1 MRKYAILAA
10 IVLSVV
16 FMLAFATSAFATV
29 APHGGYG
36 STTDFCVGCHDIHEA
51 NGDYVLTRESTVTA
65 VCGTCHGLFGAAAP
79 AGVNWSTPPDA
90 IAGGFTEPAPF
101 PGTSATASQYLAYTN
116 GFTAGMSGA
125 QMDAV
130 PGHSL
135 GVMMGGTVVRS
146 SDTIPGSSA
155 TLKVMTSGQYGG
167 PFAGIYGG
175 TSVTTYT
182 GTKGLYCAS
191 CHTPHAAAGQM
202 ISGTKLLSSRPNH
215 TLSTPATDEF
225 SFCVSC
231 HDKRDNVGVEKNHP
245 AQAYCLTC
253 HAVQSNAGTPGGGTA
268 DFPHT
273 SVNKRILYMEPDAL
287 CLLCHTAGTL
297 P

>member
-1 MRKYAILAA
+1 MRKIAIMAAFVLSIVFILAFSA
-10 IVLSVV
+10 
-16 FMLAFATSAFATV
+16 SAFAVT

-36 STTDFCVGCHDIHEA
+36 STTDFCISCHDIHEA

-65 VCGTCHGLFGAAAP
+65 VCGTCHGVFGASAAVGVYWSNPP
-79 AGVNWSTPPDA
+79 ANF
-90 IAGGFTEPAPF
+90 AGADP
-101 PGTSATASQYLAYTN
+101 TASTKRAYTN
-116 GFTAGMSGA
+116 GFSAGMTGP
-125 QMDAV
+125 QQDAV

-146 SDTIPGSSA
+146 SDIIPGSSA
-155 TLKVMTSGQYGG
+155 TLKIMTSGQYGG
-167 PFAGIYGG
+167 PSEGLYGG
-175 TSVTTYT
+175 TTVTTYN

-191 CHTPHAAAGQM
+191 CHTPHANARQM
-202 ISGTKLLSSRPNH
+202 IPGTKLLSAKPNH
-215 TLSTPATDEF
+215 SLATPVTDEY

-253 HAVQSNAGTPGGGTA
+253 HANQASGGVP
-268 DFPHT
+268 DFPHSST
-273 SVNKRILYMEPDAL
+273 NTRILYAEPDAL
-287 CLLCHTAGTL
+287 CLLCHSAGTL

>member
-10 IVLSVV
+10 IVLPVV
-16 FMLAFATSAFATV
+16 FMLAFSASAFATV

-36 STTDFCVGCHDIHEA
+36 ATTDFCVSCHDVHEA

-65 VCGTCHGLFGAAAP
+65 VCGTCHGVFGAPAP
-79 AGVNWSTPPDA
+79 TGVTWSTPPDA
-90 IAGGFTEPAPF
+90 AAEGFTEPAPF
-101 PGTSATASQYLAYTN
+101 VGTAPTASTLTAYTN

-146 SDTIPGSSA
+146 SNAIPGSST

-167 PFAGIYGG
+167 LTEGLYGG
-175 TSVTTYT
+175 GSVTSYT

-191 CHTPHAAAGQM
+191 CHTPHADAGQM
-202 ISGTKLLSSRPNH
+202 IPGTMLLSARPNH
-215 TLSTPATDEF
+215 TTGAPAVDEY

-231 HDKRDNVGVEKNHP
+231 HDQRDNVGVEKNHP

-253 HAVQSNAGTPGGGTA
+253 HANQASGGTP
-268 DFPHT
+268 DFPHSST
-273 SVNKRILYMEPDAL
+273 NTRILYEEPDAL
-287 CLLCHTAGTL
+287 CLLCHTPGTL